1 MNQAQWILLKDSM
14 KKQAMSS
21 TAENAGLIR
30 GAIMTRQIKA
40 LTSTF
45 ANVFDMYLTEG
56 LRSTRSQRAPKA
68 GSSRARLVLWGVLCI
83 QAVGLHSAEAKTT
96 STADMYKLYAHSR
109 IVNYQQF
116 QCFHKIIT
124 KESHWDVKAKNGS
137 HYGLGQM
144 RSTHYRDLDGFRQ
157 IDASIRYITKRY
169 GSMCNAWRHHIK
181 RNYY

>member
-1 MNQAQWILLKDSM
+1 
-14 KKQAMSS
+14 MSS
-21 TAENAGLIR
+21 TVASAGQIK
-30 GAIMTRQIKA
+30 GVVMTRQIKA
-40 LTSTF
+40 LTCGFT
-45 ANVFDMYLTEG
+45 NVFDMYLTEG

-83 QAVGLHSAEAKTT
+83 QAVGLHSAEAKTI

-109 IVNYQQF
+109 LVNFEQY
-116 QCFHKIIT
+116 QCFSKLIY
-124 KESHWDVKAKNGS
+124 KESRWNVNAKNGS

-157 IDASIRYITKRY
+157 IDASIKYITKRY